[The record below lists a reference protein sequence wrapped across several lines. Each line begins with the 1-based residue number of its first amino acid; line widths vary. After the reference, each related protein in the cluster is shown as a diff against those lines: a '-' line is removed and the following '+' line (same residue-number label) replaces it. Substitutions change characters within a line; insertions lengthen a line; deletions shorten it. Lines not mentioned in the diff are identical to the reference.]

1 MKNSIYNSD
10 ISYITYKNNF
20 SIPNQTNHRKT
31 LVNFTKDTNKICE
44 LSILSKDISFSLINS
59 LFPKKNIKKITDSY
73 LNNKEYEEKKETTKS
88 DESSSDNDIYID
100 DDTYLDDVVN
110 INNVVNLDDAGNITK
125 ILDDAGNITKIDEKE
140 TEEEFWVNISE
151 IKCYDKDEKKMT
163 QSEFLKMILK
173 KNTTH
178 GIQYYKSW
186 MDDIFIPRLKEKI
199 IYINLMDFIEPSN
212 LDDILAHI
220 IFKGKE
226 FYNTILQNPDVC
238 LYLVNQYY
246 PIYSWISN

>member
-1 MKNSIYNSD
+1 MKNSIYNRD

-20 SIPNQTNHRKT
+20 SIPDQTNHRKT

-100 DDTYLDDVVN
+100 NEPYLDDVDN
-110 INNVVNLDDAGNITK
+110 IVNLDEAGNIVK
-125 ILDDAGNITKIDEKE
+125 IDEVIDEKE
-140 TEEEFWVNISE
+140 MEEDFWVNISE

-186 MDDIFIPRLKEKI
+186 MDNIFIPRLKEKI
-199 IYINLMDFIEPSN
+199 IFINLMDFIEPSN